1 MEDLTIDIIGKEWFD
16 KINGNSYHSAQVT
29 INNDAVL
36 YVPLTYGYD
45 DHYLQSALK
54 LLKAEYIIAKD
65 FEGSLS
71 RYCYDNNISLDYHII
86 KKCLKRDV
94 KSWGEE

>member
-1 MEDLTIDIIGKEWFD
+1 MEDLTIEVIGKEWFD

-36 YVPLTYGYD
+36 YVPLTYGYGN
-45 DHYLQSALK
+45 HYLQSALE
-54 LLKAEYIIAKD
+54 LLKTEYIISKD
-65 FEGSLS
+65 FEGALS
-71 RYCYDNNISLDYHII
+71 RYCFDNNINLDYRIQR
-86 KKCLKRDV
+86 KCLKRDV